1 MNRDLEG
8 ELELEIKSE
17 EIKTVQKIERIERN
31 YKIRSKKIDG
41 IFKDST
47 IDPLLKY
54 DKLKN

>member
-31 YKIRSKKIDG
+31 YKIRSKKIDA
-41 IFKDST
+41 IFKDIT

>member
-41 IFKDST
+41 IFKDIT